1 MTELSRPDEGE
12 IVSHP
17 TYGKGQIKE
26 VAQGSIYVSFYDWP
40 GMMYVFT
47 IDDYRRRFQ
56 GTSKPKPKTELK
68 SFIELPDRAWI
79 KSIISNNYLES
90 KEIIL
95 DRYDK
100 LISENEITELQQK
113 WVTSKFDEIDTASP
127 DEDQL
132 KAIGATEKRVLVTAR
147 AGSGKTRTIVNR
159 AIFLTEF
166 CNVDPSEILI
176 LAFNRAAAT
185 EVLSRLT
192 SFSSKFEKCHV
203 MTFHALAY
211 GIVHPEEALLID
223 NTEQQGT
230 KILAVESIVKN
241 LLEDKEFTE
250 DIMSVMLSFFRTD
263 WHTVKSGGWHLLND
277 KEQFLNFRRGLSNE
291 SMRGETIK
299 SLGEKIIADFL
310 FQHNFDYKYEK
321 YFKWDRP
328 YRPDF
333 TIELGDDHGVI
344 IEYFGMKGNSQ
355 YDSEIREKKDFWAN
369 KPGWKLLSYY
379 PEDLNLDS
387 PENLENRITNDLTEL
402 GLIVNRLSEEEIW
415 KRIENRGTYQFTSTV
430 SNSISKI
437 RKRNLS
443 ADQFRDFVNGYSP
456 QDNSEAKF
464 LKLLV
469 KIFSRYMQFLEQSEN
484 DDFDGLVNRSVQK
497 IEKDMLGFVRKKTQ
511 GNLGKIRF
519 IFVDE
524 FQDFS
529 EQFFRI
535 IDSILKKN
543 SAASLFCVGDDW
555 QAINS
560 FAGSDL
566 KYFKSYSDYFG
577 DTKQYSLLKNY
588 RSGESIVKLSNKVM
602 KGLGVPSLTES
613 GAPGSIRLAEL
624 KRRNISSSE
633 DRIYKGDR
641 LTPALTK
648 MLIQLAGKYSVAV
661 LGHNRVSIPYY
672 VRIGE
677 QRGSSLL
684 DRFGEKVKSML
695 PPEPSRK
702 VLFSTIHGFKGNEA
716 DVVILLDPI
725 ERSFPSIHHTWR
737 LQRIFGVTHE
747 ALEEEEHRLLYVA
760 LTRAAKH
767 LVLICNES
775 TEITQFLSKNSNI
788 ANLQPIDWSRIDEIG
803 IDEIVVTIR
812 SNGFGTRNIS
822 SELKEAKFFYR
833 VESKSWTKYIR
844 AESFN
849 LEGLQASNWGT
860 TADDVTVIVDY
871 PDGLTS
877 TTWTIS
883 KGIWIQELIH

>member
-1 MTELSRPDEGE
+1 MIELIQPSVGA
-12 IVSHP
+12 VFSHP
-17 TYGKGQIKE
+17 GYGKGQIKE
-26 VAQGSIYVSFYDWP
+26 IDQDLIFVAFYDWP

-47 IDDYRRRFQ
+47 VEDFRSGFK
-56 GTSKPKPKTELK
+56 GTSGSKLK
-68 SFIELPDRAWI
+68 SHSKSPSELPDQAWI
-79 KSIISNNYLES
+79 ASVISGNFLNSEGIILERYGNSIAR
-90 KEIIL
+90 KEIL
-95 DRYDK
+95 
-100 LISENEITELQQK
+100 EIQCA
-113 WVTSKFDEIDTASP
+113 WVASKFDDLDTASP
-127 DEDQL
+127 DKEQI
-132 KAIGATEKRVLVTAR
+132 KAIASTDKRILVTAR

-159 AIFLTEF
+159 AIFLSEF
-166 CNVDPSEILI
+166 CNVDPSEMLI
-176 LAFNRAAAT
+176 LAFNRTAAA

-192 SFSSKFEKCHV
+192 SFSPKFEKCHV

-223 NTEQQGT
+223 NTERQGT
-230 KILAVESIVKN
+230 RILAVESIVKN

-299 SLGEKIIADFL
+299 SLGEKMIADFL
-310 FQHNFDYKYEK
+310 FQHDFDYEYEK

-333 TIELGDDHGVI
+333 TIENGEDQGVI
-344 IEYFGMKGNSQ
+344 IEYFGMRGNSQ
-355 YDSEIREKKDFWAN
+355 YDSEIIEKQAFWAN

-379 PEDLNLDS
+379 PEDLNLNSFED
-387 PENLENRITNDLTEL
+387 LEHRIANDLKEL
-402 GLIVNRLSEEEIW
+402 GLKVQKLSDDEIW
-415 KRIENRGTYQFTSTV
+415 KRIENRGTYQFTSTA

-443 ADQFRDFVNGYSP
+443 AEEFKHFVDSYAP
-456 QDNSEAKF
+456 QDSAESVF

-469 KIFSRYMQFLEQSEN
+469 RIYSRYMDFLEQSES
-484 DDFDGLVNRSVQK
+484 DDFDGLVNRGVQR
-497 IEKDMLGFVRKKTQ
+497 IEEDRLGFARKATQ
-511 GNLGKIRF
+511 GNLGEIRF
-519 IFVDE
+519 IFIDE

-535 IDSILKKN
+535 IDAILIKN
-543 SAASLFCVGDDW
+543 SEASLFCVGDDW

-560 FAGSDL
+560 FAGSEL
-566 KYFKSYSDYFG
+566 KYFTSYSDYFG
-577 DTKQYSLLKNY
+577 DVKRYSLLQNY
-588 RSGESIVKLSNKVM
+588 RSGKSIVELSNTVM

-613 GAPGSIRLAEL
+613 ATQGSIRLAEL

-633 DRIYKGDR
+633 DLIYKGDR

-648 MLIQLAGKYSVAV
+648 MLIQLGGKYSVAV
-661 LGHNRVSIPYY
+661 LGHNRISIPYY
-672 VRIGE
+672 VRTGE
-677 QRGSSLL
+677 QRGGSLL

-695 PPEPSRK
+695 PTELTKK

-716 DVVILLDPI
+716 DVVIFLDPI

-747 ALEEEEHRLLYVA
+747 ALEEEELRLLYVA

-775 TEITQFLSKNSNI
+775 IELTPFLSKNANI
-788 ANLQPIDWSRIDEIG
+788 GNFKLIDWSKIDDVG
-803 IDEIVVTIR
+803 IDEINVTIR
-812 SNGFGTRNIS
+812 STGFGTRNIS
-822 SELKEAKFFYR
+822 AELKAAKYFYR
-833 VESKSWTKYIR
+833 VDSKSWSKYYR
-844 AESFN
+844 AEAFN
-849 LEGLQASNWGT
+849 FENLKMSSWGVN
-860 TADDVTVIVDY
+860 ADDVSVTIDY
-871 PDGLTS
+871 PDGITS
-877 TTWTIS
+877 TTWKITNGQWSEEI
-883 KGIWIQELIH
+883 KE

>member
-1 MTELSRPDEGE
+1 MTELRRPDEGE
-12 IVSHP
+12 VVSHP
-17 TYGKGQIKE
+17 TYGIGQIKE
-26 VAQGSIYVSFYDWP
+26 VAQGSIFVSFYDWP
-40 GMMYVFT
+40 GMYVFT

-56 GTSKPKPKTELK
+56 GTSEPKPKADSK
-68 SFIELPDRAWI
+68 SVIDLLDRAWI
-79 KSIISNNYLES
+79 NSVIANNYLKSE
-90 KEIIL
+90 EVIL
-95 DRYDK
+95 DRYEK
-100 LISENEITELQQK
+100 LISHNEISELQLK
-113 WVTSKFDEIDTASP
+113 WVASKFDELKIASP
-127 DEDQL
+127 DEEQL
-132 KAIGATEKRVLVTAR
+132 KAIGSTDKRVLVTAR
-147 AGSGKTRTIVNR
+147 AGSGKTRTIVDR

-166 CNVDPSEILI
+166 CNVNPSEILI
-176 LAFNRAAAT
+176 LAFNRAAAA

-192 SFSSKFEKCHV
+192 SFSPKFEKCHV

-223 NTEQQGT
+223 NTEQQGS

-241 LLEDKEFTE
+241 LLEDKEFAE

-310 FQHNFDYKYEK
+310 FQHDFDYKYEK

-333 TIELGDDHGVI
+333 TIELGDEQGVI
-344 IEYFGMKGNSQ
+344 IEYFGMRGNSQ
-355 YDSEIREKKDFWAN
+355 YDSEIIEKQDYWAN

-387 PENLENRITNDLTEL
+387 LEDLEHRIFNDLTEL
-402 GLIVNRLSEEEIW
+402 GLNVKRLSDEEIW

-443 ADQFRDFVNGYSP
+443 AKQFKDFVDAYTA
-456 QDNSEAKF
+456 QDTAELKF
-464 LKLLV
+464 LNLLV
-469 KIFSRYMQFLEQSEN
+469 RIFSRYMEFIEKSNN
-484 DDFDGLVNRSVQK
+484 DDFDGLVNRGVRK
-497 IEKDMLGFVRKKTQ
+497 IEEDILGFVRKKTQ
-511 GNLGKIRF
+511 GNLGEIRF

-543 SAASLFCVGDDW
+543 REASLFCVGDDW

-560 FAGSDL
+560 FAGSEL
-566 KYFKSYSDYFG
+566 KYFNSYSEYFG
-577 DTKQYSLLKNY
+577 DVKRYSLVKNY
-588 RSGESIVKLSNKVM
+588 RSGASIVELSNRVM
-602 KGLGVPSLTES
+602 KGLGIPSLTES
-613 GAPGSIRLAEL
+613 EALGSIRLAEL

-633 DRIYKGDR
+633 DLIYKGDR

-648 MLIQLAGKYSVAV
+648 MLIQLGGKFSVAV

-672 VRIGE
+672 LRFGE

-695 PPEPSRK
+695 PPELSKK

-737 LQRIFGVTHE
+737 LQRIFDVTHE
-747 ALEEEEHRLLYVA
+747 ALEEEELRLFYVA
-760 LTRAAKH
+760 LTRAARH

-775 TEITQFLSKNSNI
+775 KELTPFLSKNSNI
-788 ANLQPIDWSRIDEIG
+788 DNIQPIDWSRIDDIG
-803 IDEIVVTIR
+803 IDEIIVTVR
-812 SNGFGTRNIS
+812 SKGFGTRNIS
-822 SELKEAKFFYR
+822 AELKDARFFYR
-833 VESKSWTKYIR
+833 VESKSWSKYFR
-844 AESFN
+844 AESFQM
-849 LEGLQASNWGT
+849 ESLQASRWGAQ
-860 TADDVTVIVDY
+860 ADAVSVTIDY

-877 TTWTIS
+877 TTWRIS
-883 KGIWIQELIH
+883 NGKWIQEPHE

>member
-1 MTELSRPDEGE
+1 MTELGRPVEGE
-12 IVSHP
+12 VVSHP
-17 TYGKGQIKE
+17 TYGRGQIKE

-40 GMMYVFT
+40 GMYVFS
-47 IDDYRRRFQ
+47 IEDLRNGFKGSPYQ
-56 GTSKPKPKTELK
+56 SGTPQKQVKV
-68 SFIELPDRAWI
+68 ELPDRAWI
-79 KSIISNNYLES
+79 KSVISNNYLKSE
-90 KEIIL
+90 EIIL
-95 DRYDK
+95 DRYEK
-100 LISENEITELQQK
+100 LISRNEISELQLK
-113 WVTSKFDEIDTASP
+113 WVASKIDELETASP

-132 KAIGATEKRVLVTAR
+132 KAIAATEKRVLVTAR

-166 CNVDPSEILI
+166 CHVDPSEILI
-176 LAFNRAAAT
+176 LAFNRTAAA
-185 EVLSRLT
+185 EVLNRLT
-192 SFSSKFEKCHV
+192 SFSPEFEKCHV

-223 NTEQQGT
+223 NTEQQGS

-241 LLEDKEFTE
+241 LLEDKEFAD

-263 WHTVKSGGWHLLND
+263 WQTVKKGGWHLLND

-310 FQHNFDYKYEK
+310 FQHDFDYKYEK

-333 TIELGDDHGVI
+333 TIELGEDQGVI
-344 IEYFGMKGNSQ
+344 IEYFGMRGNLE
-355 YDSEIREKKDFWAN
+355 YDKEIFEKQNFWAN

-387 PENLENRITNDLTEL
+387 LEDLEHRIVKDLAEL
-402 GLIVNRLSEEEIW
+402 GLNIKRLSDEEIW

-443 ADQFRDFVNGYSP
+443 AEQFKDFVDAYIP
-456 QDNSEAKF
+456 QDTSELKF

-469 KIFSRYMQFLEQSEN
+469 RIFSKYMEFLEQSDN
-484 DDFDGLVNRSVQK
+484 DDFDGLVNRGVQE
-497 IEKDMLGFVRKKTQ
+497 IEKDKLGFVRKKTQ
-511 GNLGKIRF
+511 GNLGEIRF

-529 EQFFRI
+529 EQFFRLI
-535 IDSILKKN
+535 NSILKKN
-543 SAASLFCVGDDW
+543 TEASLFCVGDDW

-560 FAGSDL
+560 FAGSEL
-566 KYFKSYSDYFG
+566 KYFSSYSEYFG
-577 DTKQYSLLKNY
+577 DVKKYSLVKNY
-588 RSGESIVKLSNKVM
+588 RSGVSIVELSNKVM
-602 KGLGVPSLTES
+602 NGLGVPSLAASE
-613 GAPGSIRLAEL
+613 AQGSIRLAEL
-624 KRRNISSSE
+624 KRRSISSSE
-633 DRIYKGDR
+633 DLIYRGDR

-648 MLIQLAGKYSVAV
+648 MLIQLEGKFSVAV
-661 LGHNRVSIPYY
+661 LSHNRVSIPYY

-695 PPEPSRK
+695 PPELSKK

-737 LQRIFGVTHE
+737 LQRIFGVSHE
-747 ALEEEEHRLLYVA
+747 GLEEEELRLFYVA

-775 TEITQFLSKNSNI
+775 KELTPFLSKDSNI
-788 ANLQPIDWSRIDEIG
+788 ENLQPIDWSRIDEIG
-803 IDEIVVTIR
+803 IDEVIVTVR
-812 SNGFGTRNIS
+812 SKGFGTRNIS
-822 SELKEAKFFYR
+822 AELKDAKFFYR
-833 VESKSWTKYIR
+833 VESKSWTKYLR
-844 AESFN
+844 AKSFN
-849 LEGLQASNWGT
+849 LQSLQTSNWG
-860 TADDVTVIVDY
+860 AKANDVSVTIDY

-877 TTWTIS
+877 TTWRIS
-883 KGIWIQELIH
+883 NGKWIQEPLD

>member
-1 MTELSRPDEGE
+1 MTELRRPDEGE
-12 IVSHP
+12 VVSHP
-17 TYGKGQIKE
+17 TYGIGQIKE
-26 VAQGSIYVSFYDWP
+26 VAQGSIFVSFYDWP
-40 GMMYVFT
+40 GMYVFT

-56 GTSKPKPKTELK
+56 GTSEPKPKADSK
-68 SFIELPDRAWI
+68 SVIDLLDRAWI
-79 KSIISNNYLES
+79 NSVIANNYLKSE
-90 KEIIL
+90 EVIL
-95 DRYDK
+95 DRYEK
-100 LISENEITELQQK
+100 LISHNEISELQLK
-113 WVTSKFDEIDTASP
+113 WVASKFDELKIASP
-127 DEDQL
+127 DEEQL
-132 KAIGATEKRVLVTAR
+132 KAIGSTDKRVLVTAR
-147 AGSGKTRTIVNR
+147 AGSGKTRTIVDR

-166 CNVDPSEILI
+166 CNVNPSEILI
-176 LAFNRAAAT
+176 LAFNRAAAA

-192 SFSSKFEKCHV
+192 SFSPKFEKCHV

-223 NTEQQGT
+223 NTEQQGS

-241 LLEDKEFTE
+241 LLEDKEFAE

-310 FQHNFDYKYEK
+310 FQHDFDYKYEK

-333 TIELGDDHGVI
+333 TIELGDEQGVI
-344 IEYFGMKGNSQ
+344 IEYFGMRGNSQ
-355 YDSEIREKKDFWAN
+355 YDSEIIEKQDYWAN

-387 PENLENRITNDLTEL
+387 LEDLEHRIFNDLTEL
-402 GLIVNRLSEEEIW
+402 GLNVKRLSDEEIW

-443 ADQFRDFVNGYSP
+443 AKQFKDFVDAYTA
-456 QDNSEAKF
+456 QDTAELKF
-464 LKLLV
+464 LNLLV
-469 KIFSRYMQFLEQSEN
+469 RIFSRYMEFIEKSNN
-484 DDFDGLVNRSVQK
+484 DDFDGLVNRGVRK
-497 IEKDMLGFVRKKTQ
+497 IEEDILGFVRKKTQ
-511 GNLGKIRF
+511 GNLGEIRF

-543 SAASLFCVGDDW
+543 REASLFCVGDDW

-560 FAGSDL
+560 FAGSEL
-566 KYFKSYSDYFG
+566 KYFNSYSEYFG
-577 DTKQYSLLKNY
+577 DVKRYSLVKNY
-588 RSGESIVKLSNKVM
+588 RSGASIVELSNRVM
-602 KGLGVPSLTES
+602 KGLGIPSLTES
-613 GAPGSIRLAEL
+613 EALGSIRLAEL

-633 DRIYKGDR
+633 DLIYKGDR

-648 MLIQLAGKYSVAV
+648 MLIQLGGKFSVAV

-672 VRIGE
+672 LRFGE

-695 PPEPSRK
+695 PPELSKK

-737 LQRIFGVTHE
+737 LQRIFDVTHE
-747 ALEEEEHRLLYVA
+747 ALEEEELRLFYVA
-760 LTRAAKH
+760 LTRAARH

-775 TEITQFLSKNSNI
+775 KELTPFLSKNSNI
-788 ANLQPIDWSRIDEIG
+788 DNIQPIDWSRIDDIG
-803 IDEIVVTIR
+803 IDEIIVTVR
-812 SNGFGTRNIS
+812 SKGFGTRNIS
-822 SELKEAKFFYR
+822 AELKDARFFYR
-833 VESKSWTKYIR
+833 VESKSWSKYFR
-844 AESFN
+844 AESFQM
-849 LEGLQASNWGT
+849 ESLQASRWGAQ
-860 TADDVTVIVDY
+860 ADAVSVTIDY
-871 PDGLTS
+871 SDGLTS
-877 TTWTIS
+877 TTWRIS
-883 KGIWIQELIH
+883 NGKWIQEPHE

>member
-1 MTELSRPDEGE
+1 MIELGRPDEGE
-12 IVSHP
+12 VVFHP
-17 TYGKGQIKE
+17 TYGRGQIKE
-26 VAQGSIYVSFYDWP
+26 VAQGSIFVTFYDWP
-40 GMMYVFT
+40 GMYVFT

-56 GTSKPKPKTELK
+56 GTSGPKPNTDSK
-68 SFIELPDRAWI
+68 SVVELPDRTWI
-79 KSIISNNYLES
+79 KSVISSNYLKSE
-90 KEIIL
+90 EIIL
-95 DRYDK
+95 DRYQK
-100 LISENEITELQQK
+100 MISRNEILELQLK
-113 WVTSKFDEIDTASP
+113 WAASKFDDLDTASP
-127 DEDQL
+127 DADQL
-132 KAIGATEKRVLVTAR
+132 QAIAATEKRVLVTAR

-176 LAFNRAAAT
+176 LAFNRAAAA
-185 EVLSRLT
+185 EVLNRLT
-192 SFSSKFEKCHV
+192 TFSSKFEKCHV

-223 NTEQQGT
+223 NTEQQGS

-241 LLEDKEFTE
+241 LLEDKEFAE

-263 WHTVKSGGWHLLND
+263 WHTVKNGGWHLLND

-310 FQHNFDYKYEK
+310 FQHDFDYKYEK

-333 TIELGDDHGVI
+333 TIELGDDQGVI
-344 IEYFGMKGNSQ
+344 IEYFGMRGNPQ
-355 YDSEIREKKDFWAN
+355 YDSEIIEKQDFWAN

-387 PENLENRITNDLTEL
+387 LEDLEHRIVTDLTEL
-402 GLIVNRLSEEEIW
+402 GLSVKRLSDEEIW

-443 ADQFRDFVNGYSP
+443 AEQFKDFVDAYIP
-456 QDNSEAKF
+456 QDAAELKF

-469 KIFSRYMQFLEQSEN
+469 RIFSRYMKFLEQSEN
-484 DDFDGLVNRSVQK
+484 DDFDGLVNRGVQK
-497 IEKDMLGFVRKKTQ
+497 IEEDKLGFVRKKTQ
-511 GNLGKIRF
+511 GNLGEIRF

-543 SAASLFCVGDDW
+543 TEASLFCVGDDW

-560 FAGSDL
+560 FAGSEL
-566 KYFKSYSDYFG
+566 KYFTSYSEYFG
-577 DTKQYSLLKNY
+577 DVKKYSLVKNY
-588 RSGESIVKLSNKVM
+588 RSGASIVELSNRVM
-602 KGLGVPSLTES
+602 KGLGTPSLTES
-613 GAPGSIRLAEL
+613 EALGSIRLAEL

-633 DRIYKGDR
+633 DLIYKGDR

-648 MLIQLAGKYSVAV
+648 MLIQLGGKFSVAV

-672 VRIGE
+672 VKIGE

-695 PPEPSRK
+695 PPELSKK

-716 DVVILLDPI
+716 DVVIFLDPI

-747 ALEEEEHRLLYVA
+747 SLEEEELRLFYVA

-775 TEITQFLSKNSNI
+775 KELTPFLSKNSHI
-788 ANLQPIDWSRIDEIG
+788 ENLQPIEWSRIDDIG
-803 IDEIVVTIR
+803 IDEIIVTVR
-812 SNGFGTRNIS
+812 SKSFGTRNIS
-822 SELKEAKFFYR
+822 AELKDAKYFYR
-833 VESKSWTKYIR
+833 VESKSWTKYLR

-849 LEGLQASNWGT
+849 LQSLQASSWGAK
-860 TADDVTVIVDY
+860 ADDVSVTIDY

-877 TTWTIS
+877 TTWRIS
-883 KGIWIQELIH
+883 NGKWTQELFE

>member
-1 MTELSRPDEGE
+1 MTELSRPEVGE
-12 IVSHP
+12 VFSHP
-17 TYGKGQIKE
+17 AYGKGSIKE
-26 VAQGSIYVSFYDWP
+26 VAQGSILVSFYDWP
-40 GMMYVFT
+40 GMYTFT
-47 IDDYRRRFQ
+47 IDEYRRHFK
-56 GTSKPKPKTELK
+56 GTSEPKLKPYSK
-68 SFIELPDRAWI
+68 SVIELPDRAWI
-79 KSIISNNYLES
+79 KSVISSNYLKSE
-90 KEIIL
+90 EIIL
-95 DRYDK
+95 DRYEK
-100 LISENEITELQQK
+100 LISRSEISELQRK
-113 WVTSKFDEIDTASP
+113 WVASKFDVLDTASP
-127 DEDQL
+127 DKDQL
-132 KAIGATEKRVLVTAR
+132 NIIAATEKRVLVTAR

-159 AIFLTEF
+159 TIFLTEF
-166 CNVDPSEILI
+166 CDVDPSEILI
-176 LAFNRAAAT
+176 LAFNRAAAA
-185 EVLSRLT
+185 EVLNRLT
-192 SFSSKFEKCHV
+192 SFSPKFEKCHV

-223 NTEQQGT
+223 NTERQGS

-250 DIMSVMLSFFRTD
+250 DIMNVMLNFFRTD

-310 FQHNFDYKYEK
+310 FQHDFDYKYEK

-333 TIELGDDHGVI
+333 TIENGEDQGVI
-344 IEYFGMKGNSQ
+344 IEYFGMRGDSQ
-355 YDSEIREKKDFWAN
+355 YDSEIIEKQAFWGN

-387 PENLENRITNDLTEL
+387 LEELEHRIAKDLTEL
-402 GLIVNRLSEEEIW
+402 GLKVNRLTDEEIW

-443 ADQFRDFVNGYSP
+443 SEQFKDFVDAYVP
-456 QDNSEAKF
+456 QDSTELRF

-469 KIFSRYMQFLEQSEN
+469 RIFSRYMEFLDQTES
-484 DDFDGLVNRSVQK
+484 DDFDGLVNRGVQK
-497 IEKDMLGFVRKKTQ
+497 IDEDKLGFVRKPTQ

-543 SAASLFCVGDDW
+543 SKASLFCVGDDW

-560 FAGSDL
+560 FAGSEL
-566 KYFKSYSDYFG
+566 KYFNSYSDFFG
-577 DTKQYSLLKNY
+577 DVKKYSLLKNY
-588 RSGESIVKLSNKVM
+588 RSGESIVELSNTVM
-602 KGLGVPSLTES
+602 KGLGGPSLS
-613 GAPGSIRLAEL
+613 ASDAQGSIRLAEL

-633 DRIYKGDR
+633 DLIYKGDR
-641 LTPALTK
+641 LTPALSK
-648 MLIQLAGKYSVAV
+648 ILIQLGGKFSVAV

-672 VRIGE
+672 VKIGE
-677 QRGSSLL
+677 QRGSSLF

-695 PPEPSRK
+695 PAELSKK

-716 DVVILLDPI
+716 DVIILLDPI

-747 ALEEEEHRLLYVA
+747 ALEEEERRLLYVA

-775 TEITQFLSKNSNI
+775 KELTPLLSKNSNI
-788 ANLQPIDWSRIDEIG
+788 ENLQLIDWSRIDDIG
-803 IDEIVVTIR
+803 IDEIIVTVR
-812 SNGFGTRNIS
+812 SKGFGTRNIS
-822 SELKEAKFFYR
+822 AELKKAKYFYR
-833 VESKSWTKYIR
+833 VESKSWAKYLR
-844 AESFN
+844 AESFK
-849 LEGLQASNWGT
+849 LESLQASSWGIK
-860 TADDVTVIVDY
+860 ADDISVTIDY
-871 PDGLTS
+871 PDGFTS
-877 TTWTIS
+877 TTWRIS
-883 KGIWIQELIH
+883 KGKWTQE

>member
-1 MTELSRPDEGE
+1 MTEIVRPEEGE
-12 IVSHP
+12 VVFHP
-17 TYGKGQIKE
+17 TYGRGQIKE
-26 VAQGSIYVSFYDWP
+26 IAQGSIFVSFYDWP
-40 GMMYVFT
+40 GMYVFT

-56 GTSKPKPKTELK
+56 GTSEPKLK
-68 SFIELPDRAWI
+68 ADSKSVIELPDRAWI
-79 KSIISNNYLES
+79 KSVIANNYLKSE
-90 KEIIL
+90 EIIL
-95 DRYDK
+95 ERYEK
-100 LISENEITELQQK
+100 LISRNEISELQLN
-113 WVTSKFDEIDTASP
+113 WVASKFDVLKTDTP

-132 KAIGATEKRVLVTAR
+132 RAIGATEKRVLVTAR

-159 AIFLTEF
+159 AIFLNEF

-176 LAFNRAAAT
+176 LAFNRTAAA

-192 SFSSKFEKCHV
+192 SFSPKFEKCHV

-223 NTEQQGT
+223 NTEQQGS

-241 LLEDKEFTE
+241 LLEDREFSD

-310 FQHNFDYKYEK
+310 FQHDFDYKYEK

-333 TIELGDDHGVI
+333 TIELGEDQGVI
-344 IEYFGMKGNSQ
+344 IEYFGMRGNPQ
-355 YDSEIREKKDFWAN
+355 YDSEIIEKQDFWAN

-387 PENLENRITNDLTEL
+387 LEDLEHRIITDLTEL
-402 GLIVNRLSEEEIW
+402 GLNVKRLSDEEIW
-415 KRIENRGTYQFTSTV
+415 KRIENRGTYQFTITT
-430 SNSISKI
+430 SNAISKI

-443 ADQFRDFVNGYSP
+443 AEQFKDFVDAYIP
-456 QDNSEAKF
+456 QDAAEFKF

-469 KIFSRYMQFLEQSEN
+469 RIFSKYMEFLERSDH
-484 DDFDGLVNRSVQK
+484 DDFDGLVNRGVQK
-497 IEKDMLGFVRKKTQ
+497 IEEDMLGFVRKKTQ
-511 GNLGKIRF
+511 GNLGEIRF

-543 SAASLFCVGDDW
+543 IEASLFCVGDDW

-560 FAGSDL
+560 FAGSEL
-566 KYFKSYSDYFG
+566 KYFTSYSEYLG
-577 DTKQYSLLKNY
+577 EVKKYTLVKNY
-588 RSGESIVKLSNKVM
+588 RSGASIVELSNRVM
-602 KGLGVPSLTES
+602 EGLGLPSLAES
-613 GAPGSIRLAEL
+613 EALGSIRLAEL
-624 KRRNISSSE
+624 KRRNISASE
-633 DRIYKGDR
+633 DLVYKGDR
-641 LTPALTK
+641 LAPALTK
-648 MLIQLAGKYSVAV
+648 MLIQLGGKFSVAV

-695 PPEPSRK
+695 PPDLSKK

-747 ALEEEEHRLLYVA
+747 ALEEEELRLFYVA

-775 TEITQFLSKNSNI
+775 KELTPFLSKNSSI
-788 ANLQPIDWSRIDEIG
+788 DNLQPIDWSRIDDIG
-803 IDEIVVTIR
+803 IDEIIVTV
-812 SNGFGTRNIS
+812 SSKGFGTRNIS
-822 SELKEAKFFYR
+822 AELKAAKYFYR
-833 VESKSWTKYIR
+833 VESKSWTKYLS
-844 AESFN
+844 AEGFN
-849 LEGLQASNWGT
+849 LQSLQLSSWGGK
-860 TADDVTVIVDY
+860 ADDVSVTIDY

-877 TTWTIS
+877 ATWRICNGT
-883 KGIWIQELIH
+883 WIQEPLD